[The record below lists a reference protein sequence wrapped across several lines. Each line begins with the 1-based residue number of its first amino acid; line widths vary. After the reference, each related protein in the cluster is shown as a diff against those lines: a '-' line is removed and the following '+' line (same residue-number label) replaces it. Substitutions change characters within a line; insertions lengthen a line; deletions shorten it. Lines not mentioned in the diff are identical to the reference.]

1 MENKKRFVSI
11 LWTEDNGKTE
21 ADVKLHDTLREAA
34 LYLIKNG
41 ANYKN
46 QEIAQLVD
54 WIPSEEQKPI
64 TPAGSN
70 VTKIKDPVEAELA
83 QRPNPTGKPLD
94 QPQVMDFTR
103 PKTPSDGGGKKS
115 IFDGVI
121 PPQLRGPLL
130 KDD

>member
-1 MENKKRFVSI
+1 MENKQRFVSI

-54 WIPSEEQKPI
+54 WIPSETPKTE
-64 TPAGSN
+64 TPAGSKIS
-70 VTKIKDPVEAELA
+70 TIKDPIEAELA
-83 QRPNPTGKPLD
+83 SRPNPIGPPPA
-94 QPQVMDFTR
+94 QPQVIDLT
-103 PKTPSDGGGKKS
+103 KKTTPSDGGGKKS
-115 IFDGVI
+115 IFDGII
-121 PPQLRGPLL
+121 PPQFRGPLHN
-130 KDD
+130 DD